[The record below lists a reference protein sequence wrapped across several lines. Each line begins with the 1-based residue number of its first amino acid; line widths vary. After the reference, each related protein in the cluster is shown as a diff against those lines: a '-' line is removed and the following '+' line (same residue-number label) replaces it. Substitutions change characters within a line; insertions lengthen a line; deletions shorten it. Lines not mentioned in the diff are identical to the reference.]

1 MCRYEVGKKKGE
13 YDEETLKREQAK
25 NALERYMHYY
35 QRYNALSYYIGTQS
49 RPFQQ
54 AAIVEAVW
62 GAPLSVY
69 L

>member
-35 QRYNALSYYIGTQS
+35 QRYNALSYYIGMAKWTFS
-49 RPFQQ
+49 T
-54 AAIVEAVW
+54 
-62 GAPLSVY
+62 GCHC
-69 L
+69 